1 MNKKSKLRMKT
12 GEDHDQ
18 RQRPQGNNNKSAG
31 KNGTRHAT
39 ALLYAKAGL
48 PVVPLHGLKNG
59 VCTCDEE
66 QHCTEPGNHPRTPN
80 GFRDATTNLK
90 KIKRFWRKWPNA
102 KIGVPLGRDVIAVV
116 IKGKAGRKALKKLEE
131 RQ

>member
-48 PVVPLHGLKNG
+48 PVVPLHGKLG
-59 VCTCDEE
+59 GGCTCRNE
-66 QHCTEPGNHPRTPN
+66 HCKLPGNHPRTAN
-80 GFRDATTNLK
+80 GLQDATTNLK

>member
-1 MNKKSKLRMKT
+1 MRKKFKSRVKT
-12 GEDHDQ
+12 REDHDQ
-18 RQRPQGNNNKSAG
+18 RQRPQGNNKKSG
-31 KNGTRHAT
+31 SKKDSLLAT

-59 VCTCDEE
+59 VCTCDKERR
-66 QHCTEPGNHPRTPN
+66 CPEPGKHPRTSN

-90 KIKRFWRKWPNA
+90 KIKRFWQQWPSA
-102 KIGVPLGRDVIAVV
+102 KIALPLGSEVIAIVV
-116 IKGKAGRKALKKLEE
+116 EGQAGRNALKKLEE